1 MNIQIDLTD
10 VVSKVLIAILL
21 AVLSAFAPMVW
32 KFLRVKTQELGQALG
47 ERRFYQIKNI
57 VKAAVLAAEQY
68 GLAEDFKLAGAEKKD
83 LALSYIQNQ
92 FDALGLKVDVGKIE
106 YLIETTVLEQFN
118 LDKALETK
126 E

>member
-1 MNIQIDLTD
+1 MNIQVDLTD
-10 VVSKVLIAILL
+10 VVSKVLITILL

-32 KFLRVKTQELGQALG
+32 QWVRVKTQELGQELG
-47 ERRFYQIKNI
+47 ERRFNQIRNI
-57 VKAAVLAAEQY
+57 VKAAVFAAEQY
-68 GLAEDFKLAGAEKKD
+68 GLTDDIKINGAEKKS
-83 LALSYIQNQ
+83 LALSYIQDQ
-92 FDALGLKVDVGKIE
+92 LDALGLKVDVGKIA